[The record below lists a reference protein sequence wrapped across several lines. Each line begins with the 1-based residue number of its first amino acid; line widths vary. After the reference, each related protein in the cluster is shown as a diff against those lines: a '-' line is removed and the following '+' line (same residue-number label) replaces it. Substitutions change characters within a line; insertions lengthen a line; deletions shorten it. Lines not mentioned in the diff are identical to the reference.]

1 MKMYCLTLPLIVIVL
16 LFVGAITFCF
26 KRLKMASL
34 LIAACLLLNWY
45 SETIALRPFF
55 GQGDGQIKVMTFN
68 VNSPG
73 TDFEKKKSE
82 IIAQIEAEDPDFL
95 YLPELGTAGNEVHER
110 LKAVYPFT
118 NAPLHL
124 RDDGVE
130 PFYGKWPIDTIIG
143 LSDPHAYHSIYRILV
158 SKETDTLAIYCCHLS
173 SNLLDFSPNKWD
185 ALQKGYEERAQEAD
199 ILYDALTHEKYPAIV
214 MGDMNDISGS
224 YTLGRIE
231 SAGLTDAWWKGG
243 FGYGTTY
250 HDHGLRLRLDHILYD
265 EDRLTLSDVKVIDTD
280 ASDHN
285 AFVGGFRIEV

>member
-1 MKMYCLTLPLIVIVL
+1 MFCLTLPLIVIVL

-26 KRLKMASL
+26 KRLKIASS

-110 LKAVYPFT
+110 LKAVYPYT
-118 NAPLHL
+118 NATVHL

-130 PFYGKWPIDTIIG
+130 PFYSKWPIDTIID
-143 LSDPHAYHSIYRILV
+143 LSNPHAYHSIYRIQV
-158 SKETDTLAIYCCHLS
+158 SKETDTIAIYCCHLS

-199 ILYDALTHEKYPAIV
+199 ILYDALAREPYPAIV

-224 YTLGRIE
+224 YTLRRIE
-231 SAGLTDAWWKGG
+231 AAGLADAWWKGG

-265 EDRLTLSDVKVIDTD
+265 EDRLTLTDVKVIDTD

-285 AFVGGFRIEV
+285 ALVGGFRIEV

>member
-16 LFVGAITFCF
+16 WFVGTITLCF
-26 KRLKMASL
+26 RKLKMASL

-55 GQGDGQIKVMTFN
+55 GQGDGQIKVKTFN

-110 LKAVYPFT
+110 LKAVYPYT
-118 NAPLHL
+118 NATVHL

-130 PFYGKWPIDTIIG
+130 PFYSKWPIDTIID
-143 LSDPHAYHSIYRILV
+143 LSNPHAYHSIYRIQV

-185 ALQKGYEERAQEAD
+185 ALKKGYEERAKEAD

-214 MGDMNDISGS
+214 MGDMNDISGA
-224 YTLGRIE
+224 YTLRKIE
-231 SAGLTDAWWKGG
+231 SAELTDAWWKGG

-265 EDRLTLSDVKVIDTD
+265 EHCLTLSDVKVIDTD

-285 AFVGGFRIEV
+285 ALVGGFRIEV

>member
-26 KRLKMASL
+26 KRLKIASS

-82 IIAQIEAEDPDFL
+82 IIAQIESEDPDFL
-95 YLPELGTAGNEVHER
+95 YLPELGTAGNDVHER
-110 LKAVYPFT
+110 LKEIYPYT

-130 PFYGKWPIDTIIG
+130 PFYSKWPIDIIID
-143 LSDPHAYHSIYRILV
+143 LSNPHAYHSIYRILV
-158 SKETDTLAIYCCHLS
+158 SKETETLAIYCCHLS
-173 SNLLDFSPNKWD
+173 SNLLDFSPNKLD
-185 ALQKGYEERAQEAD
+185 ALKKGYEERAKEAD

-224 YTLGRIE
+224 YTLRRIE
-231 SAGLTDAWWKGG
+231 FAGLTDAWWKGG

-265 EDRLTLSDVKVIDTD
+265 EDRLTLTDVKVIDTD

>member
-26 KRLKMASL
+26 KRLKIASS

-110 LKAVYPFT
+110 LKAVYPYT
-118 NAPLHL
+118 NATVHL
-124 RDDGVE
+124 RDDGIE
-130 PFYGKWPIDTIIG
+130 PFYSKWPIDTIIG

-158 SKETDTLAIYCCHLS
+158 SKETETLAIYCCHLS
-173 SNLLDFSPNKWD
+173 SNLLDFSPNKWN
-185 ALQKGYEERAQEAD
+185 ALQKGYEERAKEAD
-199 ILYDALTHEKYPAIV
+199 ILYDALAREPYPAIV

-224 YTLGRIE
+224 YTLRRIE
-231 SAGLTDAWWKGG
+231 AAELLRQGSAELADAWWKGC

-250 HDHGLRLRLDHILYD
+250 HDHGLRLRLDQSSMTKTALLC
-265 EDRLTLSDVKVIDTD
+265 RT
-280 ASDHN
+280 
-285 AFVGGFRIEV
+285 

>member
-26 KRLKMASL
+26 KRLKIASS

-95 YLPELGTAGNEVHER
+95 YLPELGTAGNEMHER

-130 PFYGKWPIDTIIG
+130 PFYSKWPIDTIIG
-143 LSDPHAYHSIYRILV
+143 LSDPHAYHSIYRIQV

-173 SNLLDFSPNKWD
+173 SNLLDFSPNKLD
-185 ALQKGYEERAQEAD
+185 ALKKGYEERAKEAD
-199 ILYDALTHEKYPAIV
+199 ILHDALAREPYPAIV

-224 YTLGRIE
+224 YTLRRIE
-231 SAGLTDAWWKGG
+231 AAGLADAWWKGG

-265 EDRLTLSDVKVIDTD
+265 EDRLTLTDVKVIDTD

-285 AFVGGFRIEV
+285 ALVGGFRIEV

>member
-1 MKMYCLTLPLIVIVL
+1 MTLPLIVIVL
-16 LFVGAITFCF
+16 WFVGTITLCF
-26 KRLKMASL
+26 RKLKMASL

-110 LKAVYPFT
+110 LKAVYPYT
-118 NAPLHL
+118 NATVHL

-130 PFYGKWPIDTIIG
+130 PFYSKWPIDTIIG

-158 SKETDTLAIYCCHLS
+158 SKETETLAIYCCHLS
-173 SNLLDFSPNKWD
+173 SNLFDLSSNKYD
-185 ALQKGYEERAQEAD
+185 ALQKGYEERAKEAD

-224 YTLGRIE
+224 YTLRRIE

-250 HDHGLRLRLDHILYD
+250 HDQGLRLRLDHILYD
-265 EDRLTLSDVKVIDTD
+265 EDRLTLSDVMVIDTD

-285 AFVGGFRIEV
+285 SLVGGFRIEV

>member
-1 MKMYCLTLPLIVIVL
+1 MYCLTLPLIVIVL
-16 LFVGAITFCF
+16 WFVGAITLCF
-26 KRLKMASL
+26 RKWKIASL

-45 SETIALRPFF
+45 SETIALRPFL

-95 YLPELGTAGNEVHER
+95 YLPELGTAGNDVHER
-110 LKAVYPFT
+110 LKEIYPYT
-118 NAPLHL
+118 NATVHL

-130 PFYGKWPIDTIIG
+130 PFYSKWPIDTIID
-143 LSDPHAYHSIYRILV
+143 LSNPHAYHSIYRIQV
-158 SKETDTLAIYCCHLS
+158 SKETDTIAIYCCHLS
-173 SNLLDFSPNKWD
+173 SNLLDFSPNKLD
-185 ALQKGYEERAQEAD
+185 ALKKGYEERAKEAD

-224 YTLGRIE
+224 YTLRKIE
-231 SAGLTDAWWKGG
+231 SAELADAWWKGG

-265 EDRLTLSDVKVIDTD
+265 EDRLTLTDVTVIDTD

-285 AFVGGFRIEV
+285 ALVGGFRIEA

>member
-26 KRLKMASL
+26 KRLKIASS

-82 IIAQIEAEDPDFL
+82 IIAQIESEDPDFL
-95 YLPELGTAGNEVHER
+95 YLPELGTAGNDVHER
-110 LKAVYPFT
+110 LKEIYPYT

-130 PFYGKWPIDTIIG
+130 PFYSKWPIDTIIG
-143 LSDPHAYHSIYRILV
+143 LSDPHAYHSIYRIQV

-173 SNLLDFSPNKWD
+173 SNLLDFSPNKLD
-185 ALQKGYEERAQEAD
+185 ALKKGYEERAKEAD

-224 YTLGRIE
+224 YTLRRIE

-250 HDHGLRLRLDHILYD
+250 HDHGLRLRLDHILYN
-265 EDRLTLSDVKVIDTD
+265 EDRLQLTDVKVIDTD

-285 AFVGGFRIEV
+285 ALVGGFRIEV

>member
-1 MKMYCLTLPLIVIVL
+1 MFCLILPLIVTAFLV
-16 LFVGAITFCF
+16 VGAITLCF
-26 KRLKMASL
+26 KKWKVASL
-34 LIAACLLLNWY
+34 LIATGLLLNWY
-45 SETIALRPFF
+45 GQTIALHPFF
-55 GQGDGQIKVMTFN
+55 GQEVGQIRVMTFN

-73 TDFEKKKSE
+73 AEFEKNKSG
-82 IIAQIEAEDPDFL
+82 IIALIETENPDFL
-95 YLPELGTAGNEVHER
+95 YLPELGTAGNDVHER
-110 LKAVYPFT
+110 MKQIYPHT

-130 PFYGKWPIDTIIG
+130 PFYSKWPIDTIID
-143 LSDPHAYHSIYRILV
+143 LSNPHAYHSIYRIQV
-158 SKETDTLAIYCCHLS
+158 SKETDTIAIYCCHLS

-224 YTLGRIE
+224 YTLRRIE

-285 AFVGGFRIEV
+285 ELVGGFRIEV